1 MVTHGFAASLGFWWP
16 GDASW
21 TAVDRW
27 ELYIY
32 DITYYKD
39 KLYAVD
45 VHGRVI
51 VCDVNGPNNPT
62 QVLAA
67 VSLLMENWSELLRDL
82 LVEIAK
88 QITSIEDFVSFG
100 AVCSSWYAAA
110 TRDNF
115 TPSTQIPWL
124 MLADVEQ
131 QNESERWRQFFSLS
145 SGRIF
150 KVILPE
156 ASKIRCLS
164 SLGWLLTLGELKA
177 NLLHPLS
184 RLQIELPDLNTFQ
197 DYDEHENF
205 LLDYVHRM
213 VLSASPAAT
222 RDYMVMVT
230 HGFAA
235 SLGFWRPGD
244 ASWTA
249 VDQWELYIYDIN
261 YYKDKL
267 YAVDVHGSVIVC
279 DVNGPNPTQIN
290 LVSSPPDG
298 FLPLRNVQLY
308 LLGWLNNTLL
318 VVSRKGVQLTDA
330 GNYGTTTF
338 RVFQLDLRD
347 KKWSEINNLG
357 NRALFL
363 GFNSSFSMETSG
375 MNRCKAN
382 CIYFTDDCVDSY
394 RSFPGGGGRDMGVF
408 NISDGSIK
416 PHFDG
421 RSLSLVT
428 PPTWVQPSF

>member
-1 MVTHGFAASLGFWWP
+1 
-16 GDASW
+16 
-21 TAVDRW
+21 
-27 ELYIY
+27 
-32 DITYYKD
+32 
-39 KLYAVD
+39 
-45 VHGRVI
+45 
-51 VCDVNGPNNPT
+51 
-62 QVLAA
+62 
-67 VSLLMENWSELLRDL
+67 MENWSELLHDL

-88 QITSIEDFVSFG
+88 QIASIEDFVSFQLMVRG
-100 AVCSSWYAAA
+100 CNQGQFHPIYSNPLAYAC
-110 TRDNF
+110 R
-115 TPSTQIPWL
+115 S
-124 MLADVEQ
+124 
-131 QNESERWRQFFSLS
+131 R
-145 SGRIF
+145 
-150 KVILPE
+150 
-156 ASKIRCLS
+156 ASKRIGTVATIFQPIKRQDIQSHLPGSQRNPVS

-184 RLQIELPDLNTFQ
+184 RLQIQLPDLNTFQ
-197 DYDEHENF
+197 DYDKHENY

-213 VLSASPAAT
+213 VLSASPAAR
-222 RDYMVMVT
+222 RDYLVMVT

-249 VDQWELYIYDIN
+249 VDRWEWYIYDIS
-261 YYKDKL
+261 YYEDKL
-267 YAVDVHGSVIVC
+267 YAVDVHGSIIVC
-279 DVNGPNPTQIN
+279 EVNGPNPTQIN

-298 FLPLRNVQLY
+298 LLPLRNEQLY

-338 RVFQLDLRD
+338 QVFQLDLRD

-363 GFNSSFSMETSG
+363 GFNSSFSMEASDT
-375 MNRCKAN
+375 NRCKAN

-408 NISDGSIK
+408 NLLDGSIE

-428 PPTWVQPSF
+428 PPTWIEPSF